1 LGTYER
7 NGNNG
12 HSKLMQTPVDK
23 MRHALQNSTL
33 ETPPVPSHWGDMRQ
47 HMFYGAVY
55 HFFLLFF
62 NRPYPNFQEQRN
74 LPVRQQFTKYLSNL
88 LFTLPSLLHH

>member
-1 LGTYER
+1 VFEEGYLRPYWVTYER

-47 HMFYGAVY
+47 HMF
-55 HFFLLFF
+55 
-62 NRPYPNFQEQRN
+62 
-74 LPVRQQFTKYLSNL
+74 
-88 LFTLPSLLHH
+88 